1 MPLSSLGTIL
11 LVIGALVGGR
21 VVLFKVFKPS
31 TDLPSLPV
39 ETTTA
44 QTTGERE
51 TLPPASMWP
60 VVVLLGVVVG
70 LIVGLMVFGNAING

>member
-44 QTTGERE
+44 QTTGE